1 MQYVIDGRLTAAV
14 LMSVAVFTATPAPA
28 IAQAQSNW
36 PAKPV
41 TMVIAFP
48 PGGPTDTDT
57 RMFTQKLRDSFQ
69 QTFLIDNRPGAG
81 GTIGTGLVAKA
92 VPDGHT
98 LLVATIAFT
107 VAPNLYKDLPYH
119 PITDFAPISMVTKR
133 AAMMTVNIN
142 LPIRTVPEWIAYAR
156 ANPGKLNFGTPG
168 QGGGPHLAGEL
179 LASLTQTKV
188 TFVHYKATPPM
199 AFDMV
204 SGRLDMGITIPAGIY
219 AHVKSGKLRLLGTTG
234 SERTRLMPDVSSVS
248 ETVPGY
254 EYSSWLGFVAP
265 KGTPAPVISRMSA
278 EIIRL
283 SKTPEIYKKLYDD
296 GNDLASSSTPEQF
309 RDFLAAD
316 YGRWRT
322 VVQQSGIKL
331 EE

>member
-1 MQYVIDGRLTAAV
+1 MKTCKGRRLFAVAGLGAAV
-14 LMSVAVFTATPAPA
+14 LASSLSPSMVL
-28 IAQAQSNW
+28 AQTSW
-36 PAKPV
+36 PTKPV

-57 RMFTQKLRDSFQ
+57 RMFTQKLKDSFQ

-81 GTIGTGLVAKA
+81 GTIGTGYVAKS

-98 LLVATIAFT
+98 LLVATIGFT
-107 VAPNLYKDLPYH
+107 VAPTLYKDLPYH
-119 PITDFAPISMVTKR
+119 PITDFTPISMVTKR
-133 AAMMTVNIN
+133 AAMMVVNVD

-179 LASLTQTKV
+179 LSSLTHTKV

-199 AFDMV
+199 ALDMV
-204 SGRLDMGITIPAGIY
+204 SGRLDMGITIPAGIC

-234 SERTRLMPDVSSVS
+234 SERTRLMPDVPSVS
-248 ETVPGY
+248 EFVPGF

-265 KGTPAPVISRMSA
+265 KGVPPTVVIRLSA

-283 SKTPEIYKKLYDD
+283 SKTPEIFKKLSDD
-296 GNDLASSSTPEQF
+296 GNDLASSTTPEQF

-316 YGRWRT
+316 YGRWRK
-322 VVQQSGIKL
+322 VVQESNIKL